1 MAADANAR
9 AQAEAKAN
17 EETRAAYEAHMAA
30 DARVRLEQQAEIDAR
45 LQAQAQAEAN
55 ARAQYESMNTH
66 QEIDA
71 RNAAMSSNNLPWQQ
85 AAVEPINVGYSRQA
99 PVTSGPAS
107 ARRAKRL

>member
-1 MAADANAR
+1 
-9 AQAEAKAN
+9 
-17 EETRAAYEAHMAA
+17 AYEAHMAA

-55 ARAQYESMNTH
+55 ARAQYEAEMAAYANTRAQYESMNAH